1 MENTIN
7 LDKQTEGSMQKTEER
22 LRILAG
28 AASEGI
34 VIIENGRIVDLNDQY
49 ALMFRGDRAAFIGH
63 EVASFVTPE
72 SRALVAERIRLR
84 SEEPYEHRALRL
96 DGTVIDAEVRGQEV
110 TWEGRRV
117 RVAVLRDIT
126 KRKRA
131 ENALKESEAFRKR
144 VFESSRIAI
153 VVLDAETLQCVD
165 CNKAA
170 VEIYHFP
177 SREAMLGKTPANV
190 SSAVQYDGTPSPEK
204 ALYYN
209 QKALTD
215 GDVIFEWRNQYPD
228 GGLWDAEIHLMSFV
242 SGGHQFFQLATQNIT
257 ERKRAAE
264 SLRVSE
270 ERYRLLFGSISDSVF
285 VLGLS
290 ADLLPNRFIEV
301 NDIACQRLG
310 YTREELLRMNP
321 TDINEPNEWPIT
333 LKEVISQ
340 LRASRHA
347 VWEGVHVHKDGHKI
361 PVEISANLFDFEGTV
376 VAVTTVRDISE
387 RKQAEQKQRE
397 LEAQMQQAQKL
408 ESLGILAGGIAHD
421 FNNLL
426 TAILGHANLALM
438 DLAPESPARES
449 LREIDK
455 ATSRAAELC
464 RQMLA
469 YAGKGRFVVEPINLS
484 RLVEELTRLL
494 HVSIS
499 KKVLLRCQLAE
510 GLPAVDADPAQ
521 LRQLA
526 MNLVI
531 NAADAIGDT
540 DGIITISTGTMQCDE
555 DSLRGGQLSAPP
567 IPGRYVYLEVIDTG
581 CGMDAKTQARIFDP
595 FFTTKFAGRGL
606 GLAAVLGIV
615 RSHQGALK
623 VESELGRGT
632 TFRVLFPASKKDAVL
647 AKSAGDSPQWRGKG
661 TILLVDDEEP
671 VRNVTSR
678 MLERRG
684 FTVLRAGDGLE
695 AIELFRAHGAEVVC
709 VLLDLAMPR
718 MDGEETFRELRRIQ
732 PDVRVVLASGYSDQ
746 EISQRFQNAG
756 LAGFIE
762 KPYRVETLAA
772 KLREVLAPHR

>member
-1 MENTIN
+1 
-7 LDKQTEGSMQKTEER
+7 MQAVKESSGPVR
-22 LRILAG
+22 RVAG
-28 AASEGI
+28 A
-34 VIIENGRIVDLNDQY
+34 VQ
-49 ALMFRGDRAAFIGH
+49 
-63 EVASFVTPE
+63 
-72 SRALVAERIRLR
+72 
-84 SEEPYEHRALRL
+84 
-96 DGTVIDAEVRGQEV
+96 
-110 TWEGRRV
+110 
-117 RVAVLRDIT
+117 DIT
-126 KRKRA
+126 
-131 ENALKESEAFRKR
+131 
-144 VFESSRIAI
+144 
-153 VVLDAETLQCVD
+153 
-165 CNKAA
+165 
-170 VEIYHFP
+170 
-177 SREAMLGKTPANV
+177 
-190 SSAVQYDGTPSPEK
+190 
-204 ALYYN
+204 
-209 QKALTD
+209 
-215 GDVIFEWRNQYPD
+215 
-228 GGLWDAEIHLMSFV
+228 
-242 SGGHQFFQLATQNIT
+242 
-257 ERKRAAE
+257 
-264 SLRVSE
+264 
-270 ERYRLLFGSISDSVF
+270 
-285 VLGLS
+285 
-290 ADLLPNRFIEV
+290 
-301 NDIACQRLG
+301 
-310 YTREELLRMNP
+310 
-321 TDINEPNEWPIT
+321 
-333 LKEVISQ
+333 
-340 LRASRHA
+340 
-347 VWEGVHVHKDGHKI
+347 
-361 PVEISANLFDFEGTV
+361 
-376 VAVTTVRDISE
+376 E
-387 RKQAEQKQRE
+387 RKQAEQNQRE
-397 LEAQMQQAQKL
+397 LEAQIQQGQKL

-455 ATSRAAELC
+455 ASSRAAELC

-531 NAADAIGDT
+531 NAADAIGDA

-555 DSLRGGQLSAPP
+555 DSLRGGQLTAPP
-567 IPGRYVYLEVIDTG
+567 IPGWYVYLEVIDTG

-606 GLAAVLGIV
+606 GLSAVLGIV

-623 VESELGRGT
+623 VESELGLGT
-632 TFRVLFPASKKDAVL
+632 TFRVLFPASTKEAVPS
-647 AKSAGDSPQWRGKG
+647 KSDVDSPQWRGKG

-678 MLERRG
+678 MLERSG
-684 FTVLRAGDGLE
+684 FAVLRAGDGLE

-718 MDGEETFRELRRIQ
+718 MDGEETFKELRRIQ

-756 LAGFIE
+756 LAGFIV
-762 KPYRVETLAA
+762 KPYRVETLTA